1 MRSHRRVPVTATA
14 LAIALGGLTSCTAAD
29 RAVFGAPRCS
39 DAEASPTIIRHQPGQ
54 AVLMSPATRSSL
66 SVGPVAGWEQVV
78 SVADGRTS
86 LAAVHPDGTV
96 SVVGVDHD
104 GSLAGAGG
112 GATELLV
119 PRPVPGLSDAVAVSA
134 AGSAFLVTH
143 SDGTITAW
151 GDDLLASGG
160 RRSED
165 RHSRPPAKVEGAEDV
180 VAVAD
185 GALNV
190 LALHSHGGVTGW
202 GVNLTQILGDEDGTR
217 VREISD
223 APGSVAVANPG
234 GAAVV
239 ATGAGE
245 VCAWG
250 NNSNGLLGVEPRGG
264 QSSRPV
270 RVADLEDVTDVA
282 GGNDHA
288 LALDTAGRVWVW
300 GRTGSGALGDG
311 TTEDTAVATP
321 RQVPGLPQA
330 QRVFASDSASYAID
344 HDGAL
349 WSWGNSRRVAPY
361 ETPDLLPRV
370 IALPGPAQEVS
381 GNVVLLG
388 PRS

>member
-1 MRSHRRVPVTATA
+1 MRMRGRALGAAVAVT
-14 LAIALGGLTSCTAAD
+14 IALGGLTSCTAAD
-29 RAVFGAPRCS
+29 RAVFGAPSCL
-39 DAEASPTIIRHQPGQ
+39 DAEASPSVIRHRPGQ
-54 AVLMSPATRSSL
+54 AVLMAPATRSSL
-66 SVGPVAGWEQVV
+66 PVGPVAGWEQVV

-112 GATELLV
+112 GASEILV
-119 PRPVPGLSDAVAVSA
+119 PRPVPGLTDAVAVSA

-143 SDGTITAW
+143 SDGTVTAW
-151 GDDLLASGG
+151 GDDLLAGGG
-160 RRSED
+160 RRGDD
-165 RHSRPPAKVEGAEDV
+165 RRSRAPAEVEGVEDV

-190 LALHSHGGVTGW
+190 LALRSDGGVTGW
-202 GVNLTQILGDEDGTR
+202 GINLTQILGDEDGTR

-264 QSSRPV
+264 QTPRPV
-270 RVADLEDVTDVA
+270 RVGDLEGVTDVA

-288 LALDTAGRVWVW
+288 LALDSAGRVWVW
-300 GRTGSGALGDG
+300 GRTVSGTLGDG
-311 TTEDTAVATP
+311 TTENSAVATP
-321 RQVPGLPQA
+321 RQVPGIPPA
-330 QRVFASDSASYAID
+330 QRVFASDSASYAVD
-344 HDGAL
+344 HEGAL
-349 WSWGNSRRVAPY
+349 WAWGTNRRVAPY

>member
-1 MRSHRRVPVTATA
+1 MRT
-14 LAIALGGLTSCTAAD
+14 
-29 RAVFGAPRCS
+29 
-39 DAEASPTIIRHQPGQ
+39 
-54 AVLMSPATRSSL
+54 
-66 SVGPVAGWEQVV
+66 
-78 SVADGRTS
+78 
-86 LAAVHPDGTV
+86 GTV
-96 SVVGVDHD
+96 V
-104 GSLAGAGG
+104 
-112 GATELLV
+112 
-119 PRPVPGLSDAVAVSA
+119 
-134 AGSAFLVTH
+134 
-143 SDGTITAW
+143 
-151 GDDLLASGG
+151 
-160 RRSED
+160 
-165 RHSRPPAKVEGAEDV
+165 PPAKVEGVDDV

-202 GVNLTQILGDEDGTR
+202 GVNLTQIPGDEDGTR

-223 APGSVAVANPG
+223 APGSVAVTNPG

-250 NNSNGLLGVEPRGG
+250 NNSNGLLGVEPRGE

-288 LALDTAGRVWVW
+288 LALDTAGRVWV
-300 GRTGSGALGDG
+300 
-311 TTEDTAVATP
+311 
-321 RQVPGLPQA
+321 
-330 QRVFASDSASYAID
+330 
-344 HDGAL
+344 
-349 WSWGNSRRVAPY
+349 WGNSRRVAPY